1 MTASTPT
8 RRPRLAARRTGY
20 VVAGVL
26 NAGLMSLINV
36 WPGWQVVPL
45 FTENTHQVL
54 GLVNLSLLAGVLV
67 NAVYLVYDAPWW
79 KSLGDLA
86 TTGIGLAALV
96 RIWQVFPFGFR
107 DASFNWA
114 LLVRVVLV
122 VALVGAAI
130 GVVAQVISLVRAA
143 FPRQR

>member
-1 MTASTPT
+1 MTATT
-8 RRPRLAARRTGY
+8 ATHRPRVAARRAGY

-26 NAGLMSLINV
+26 NAGLIYLINV
-36 WPGWQVVPL
+36 QPGWQVVPL
-45 FTENTHQVL
+45 FTEETHQVL
-54 GLVNLSLLAGVLV
+54 GLVNLSLLAGVV
-67 NAVYLVYDAPWW
+67 INAVYLIYDAPWW

-96 RIWQVFPFGFR
+96 RIWQVFPFDFR